1 MIAYADIFLILKV
14 GERKKVVMK
23 NLYEILLYL
32 EDIKNCV
39 SSYLYYLNNPE
50 KDLDNK
56 EIDMYMSAIP
66 EIVDELKELI
76 INLYEE
82 KSE

>member
-1 MIAYADIFLILKV
+1 
-14 GERKKVVMK
+14 MK
-23 NLYEILLYL
+23 SLNEILLYL
-32 EDIKNCV
+32 GDIKNYV
-39 SSYLYYLNNPE
+39 SSYIYYLNNPN
-50 KDLDNK
+50 KDLDK
-56 EIDMYMSAIP
+56 REIDMYISAIP